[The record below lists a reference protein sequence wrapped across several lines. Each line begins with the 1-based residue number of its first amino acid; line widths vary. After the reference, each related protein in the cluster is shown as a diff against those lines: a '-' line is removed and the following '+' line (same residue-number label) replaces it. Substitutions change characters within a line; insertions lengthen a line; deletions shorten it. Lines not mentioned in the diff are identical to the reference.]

1 MQPLPLACFLSLIRP
16 PGVQFETALL
26 QSYALD
32 KNKCP
37 FVLDG
42 HDIDF
47 LLYTRNNPLVPQT
60 LLVGDDE
67 RLFASN
73 MDFNDPTVFLFHGFM
88 ETPDDGSPLLIRE
101 AYMYRG
107 DTNVITV
114 DSSRLEA
121 GPWYFTAADNTW
133 YIGNFAAR
141 LVDYLVSRGLK
152 LSNTHFVG
160 HSLGAQSAGVAG
172 SALTS
177 GRVARITGLDPAWPV
192 FCKLPPPQRL
202 DETDAEFVDVI
213 HADAGIFGFKY
224 AVGHVDFWPNG
235 GRSPQPGCELSHTL
249 PKQLLLNN
257 CGNTKHCYNVYL
269 RDHTQDE
276 KNTRQTV
283 DIASYLISRN
293 KMTLA
298 NKINPAKKFGAVTAD
313 KHTHKKRKTFQYKQ
327 QQSKIENSNSEH
339 HRQRRF
345 VPFFKSEATENEN
358 FLFRIL
364 EFLMKH
370 RKNVI
375 PIVTVV
381 REINTLVK
389 SSNGEL
395 NHFVKERNNYIGTP
409 PPFQPVT
416 YTLELDN
423 NSKWKTFVKKLF
435 GLRQGDNLSI
445 TSSRK

>member
-257 CGNTKHCYNVYL
+257 FFCSHW
-269 RDHTQDE
+269 R
-276 KNTRQTV
+276 
-283 DIASYLISRN
+283 SYMFYSESV
-293 KMTLA
+293 
-298 NKINPAKKFGAVTAD
+298 INPHGFVASACPSWQDYTEGGCARSNKTHMGFAVD
-313 KHTHKKRKTFQYKQ
+313 RQWKHKTLLQRLPKRPYA
-327 QQSKIENSNSEH
+327 
-339 HRQRRF
+339 R
-345 VPFFKSEATENEN
+345 
-358 FLFRIL
+358 
-364 EFLMKH
+364 
-370 RKNVI
+370 
-375 PIVTVV
+375 
-381 REINTLVK
+381 
-389 SSNGEL
+389 
-395 NHFVKERNNYIGTP
+395 
-409 PPFQPVT
+409 
-416 YTLELDN
+416 
-423 NSKWKTFVKKLF
+423 
-435 GLRQGDNLSI
+435 
-445 TSSRK
+445 